1 MVVGRHKRPHF
12 VVELIDSY
20 PLEGLIPAQQEIGGR
35 LIMSAA
41 RKLLLSSVV
50 CAACAVVLMAGAST
64 VLASDLPTRKGPP
77 PAPAPLPYSW
87 TGFNVG
93 AQAGYGWGDEHDNLS
108 VTRFGVEEDHFSANS
123 AIGGAHVGY
132 DQQFGSLVVGVRG
145 EIDASGLRGSTTGI
159 NIYPIDP
166 ATGTCLHQCTVT
178 SATLS
183 FRNTWQAFLL
193 GRAGVAFDR
202 LLVYAVGG
210 LAIADDRETVMAT
223 EAGYYTYPGTVAGT
237 PTVWSGQQTKTVYG
251 GALGLGAEYALDA
264 HWRFGAEWRYA
275 RFDTGDYSATSARGF
290 PKMVGFKAG
299 FSENLALVDLSY
311 RF

>member
-1 MVVGRHKRPHF
+1 
-12 VVELIDSY
+12 
-20 PLEGLIPAQQEIGGR
+20 
-35 LIMSAA
+35 
-41 RKLLLSSVV
+41 
-50 CAACAVVLMAGAST
+50 MASAST
-64 VLASDLPTRKGPP
+64 VQAADLPTKKGPP
-77 PAPAPLPYSW
+77 LAPAPLPYSW

-93 AQAGYGWGDEHDNLS
+93 AQAGYGWGDENDDLS
-108 VTRFGVEEDHFSANS
+108 ITQFAVRADHFSANG

-145 EIDASGLRGSTTGI
+145 EFDASDMRGSATQT
-159 NIYPIDP
+159 NIPDGCSRGCP
-166 ATGTCLHQCTVT
+166 LT
-178 SATLS
+178 SGSLS

-210 LAIADDRETVMAT
+210 LAIADDRENVMAT
-223 EAGYYTYPGTVAGT
+223 LGVYKPIIPVGS
-237 PTVWSGQQTKTVYG
+237 PTDWTGSQTKTLAG
-251 GALGLGAEYALDA
+251 GAIGLGAEYAFDE

-275 RFDTGDYSATSARGF
+275 NFGKGDDSGASATGT
-290 PKMVGFKAG
+290 PKVFSYKAG